1 VQKGREVLVSTT
13 STFLS
18 ARNVRLGWGFIIGL
32 QSGKGESILTIVM
45 PSPHCVAEIM
55 AKPDQGGEEDEVR
68 EVEDA
73 TYGYP
78 ALISCFKSCMR
89 SVSILMSQVACAEG
103 W

>member
-1 VQKGREVLVSTT
+1 MS
-13 STFLS
+13 
-18 ARNVRLGWGFIIGL
+18 
-32 QSGKGESILTIVM
+32 
-45 PSPHCVAEIM
+45 
-55 AKPDQGGEEDEVR
+55 KPDQGGEEDEVR

-78 ALISCFKSCMR
+78 ALISCFESCKR